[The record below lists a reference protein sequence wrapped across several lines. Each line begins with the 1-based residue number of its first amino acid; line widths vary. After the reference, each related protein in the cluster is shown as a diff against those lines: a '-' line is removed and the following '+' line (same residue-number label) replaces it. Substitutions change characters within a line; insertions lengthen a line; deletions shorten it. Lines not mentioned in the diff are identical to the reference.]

1 MSFEMHN
8 DQVLNS
14 SSYQQP
20 SKCCWR
26 SHCFLRWDSGKR
38 TCTLENLSLGTFVVT
53 IGSIRLLLPNV
64 TSGMYRA
71 QTTCAQPEWTV
82 IVNQSHQPYTVTYC
96 IVGNFRGRK
105 LSQISRFCNYLRNF
119 SPRIGGCGTIH
130 YKQYQVAMPFGFNF
144 MGSIYCY
151 PGKSLCSCSNETI
164 TAVRNFPIR
173 WCQKISLK

>member
-1 MSFEMHN
+1 MHN
-8 DQVLNS
+8 DQVSNS
-14 SSYQQP
+14 SSSQQP
-20 SKCCWR
+20 CKCCWR

-96 IVGNFRGRK
+96 IVGTLEGENFLKFRDFVTICEIFLRK
-105 LSQISRFCNYLRNF
+105 LGCVAWYITNSIKWQCLLGSTSWVRYIAIQERACVVAAMKRSQPYVIFLYNGARR
-119 SPRIGGCGTIH
+119 
-130 YKQYQVAMPFGFNF
+130 
-144 MGSIYCY
+144 
-151 PGKSLCSCSNETI
+151 
-164 TAVRNFPIR
+164 
-173 WCQKISLK
+173 